1 MLASQPKPVPGS
13 TGLSAGNTAV
23 EGFVARGDLAI
34 FAAAGVGHRA
44 PERAPCARPSRY
56 TAEGQDMTIRMATV
70 ADVAAIARVHV
81 ESWRTTYKG
90 IVPADFLANL
100 TYARREPLWQEVLSK
115 PASTGLV
122 YVAED
127 APGNTVGFA
136 SGGPERSG
144 DPVYSGELYAI
155 YLLESWQRQGLGRQL
170 TVTLVRQLVQTGLT
184 SLLVWVLAENRSR
197 RFYEALGG
205 QQVRQ
210 QPVTIGGAELIEVA
224 YGWLDARTIIDAP
237 ERSRRLPGA

>member
-1 MLASQPKPVPGS
+1 MLASRPKLVSGS
-13 TGLSAGNTAV
+13 TGPSAGNTAV
-23 EGFVARGDLAI
+23 EGFVARGGPAI

-44 PERAPCARPSRY
+44 PERAPCARPSRC
-56 TAEGQDMTIRMATV
+56 TAGEYDMAIRMATV
-70 ADVAAIARVHV
+70 ADVVAIARLHV

-100 TYARREPLWQEVLSK
+100 TYAQREPLWREVLSK
-115 PASTGLV
+115 PASASLV

-127 APGNTVGFA
+127 ARGDIVGFA
-136 SGGPERSG
+136 SGGPERSR

-170 TVTLVRQLVQTGLT
+170 TITLIGQLVQVGLT

-210 QPVTIGGAELIEVA
+210 QSVTIGGAELIEMA
-224 YGWLDARTIIDAP
+224 YGWLDARTIIDAQ
-237 ERSRRLPGA
+237 ERPPRLPGA

>member
-1 MLASQPKPVPGS
+1 MA
-13 TGLSAGNTAV
+13 
-23 EGFVARGDLAI
+23 
-34 FAAAGVGHRA
+34 
-44 PERAPCARPSRY
+44 
-56 TAEGQDMTIRMATV
+56 IRMATV

-90 IVPADFLANL
+90 IVPADFLASL
-100 TYARREPLWQEVLSK
+100 TYAQREPLWREVLSK
-115 PASTGLV
+115 PAGASLV

-127 APGNTVGFA
+127 ARGDIVGFA
-136 SGGPERSG
+136 SGGRERSR

-155 YLLESWQRQGLGRQL
+155 YLLERWQRQGLGRQL
-170 TVTLVRQLVQTGLT
+170 TVTLVGQLVQAGLT

-210 QPVTIGGAELIEVA
+210 QPVTIGGAELTEVA

-237 ERSRRLPGA
+237 ARPQRLPGT